1 MIMINTTPGIKIFV
15 NGFQITFGNLYTIIV
30 KNGPGAKCSANSEN
44 ITDTADLLM
53 AYKFGGNLSQ
63 DVEIEIYDP
72 ARKNITES
80 FGSPDSMGHVTPFIL
95 AHLMYIVSSL
105 K

>member
-1 MIMINTTPGIKIFV
+1 MNTHFTPGIKIFV
-15 NGFQITFGNLYTIIV
+15 NGFQITFQNMYTVIV
-30 KNGPGAKCSANSEN
+30 KNGPGSQCSSNAEN

-72 ARKNITES
+72 ARKNVTES
-80 FGSPDSMGHVTPFIL
+80 FGGQESMGYVTPFML
-95 AHLMYIVSSL
+95 AHLMYVVSSL